1 MQKESSHHAPPFPVP
16 LLPPGRQMA
25 LWMDGNEAKIFHV
38 LDTRFDES
46 IVHSPNHHIHR
57 HPKDSRSRIHNHP
70 DDEHR
75 FFHEVAQALV
85 AADHILLT
93 GPTVTKLR
101 FLRYLRESDPGIEA
115 RVVGIE
121 SADHPTDRQLAAHM
135 RQYFQ
140 THLPARGAEL

>member
-1 MQKESSHHAPPFPVP
+1 MQKESSHHAPPSPAP

-25 LWMDGNEAKIFHV
+25 LWMDGSEAKIFHV
-38 LDTRFDES
+38 LDGRFDES

-57 HPKDSRSRIHNHP
+57 HPRDSRSRIHNHP

-75 FFHEVAQALV
+75 FFHEVAQTLV

-101 FLRYLRESDPGIEA
+101 FLRYLLEREPDLEA

-121 SADHPTDRQLAAHM
+121 TVDHPTDRQLAAHM

-140 THLPARGAEL
+140 TRLSAHGADQ

>member
-1 MQKESSHHAPPFPVP
+1 MQKESSHHAPPSPVP
-16 LLPPGRQMA
+16 LLPLGRQMA
-25 LWMDGNEAKIFHV
+25 LWMDGSEAKIFHV

-75 FFHEVAQALV
+75 FFHEVARALG

-93 GPTVTKLR
+93 GPTVTKLL
-101 FLRYLRESDPGIEA
+101 FLRYLQEREPGLEA

-121 SADHPTDRQLAAHM
+121 TVDHPTDRQLVAHM
-135 RQYFQ
+135 RQYFH
-140 THLPARGAEL
+140 THLPARGADR

>member
-1 MQKESSHHAPPFPVP
+1 VQKDSIHHAVPAESPLVP
-16 LLPPGRQMA
+16 LGRQMA
-25 LWMDGNEAKIFHV
+25 LWMDGTEAKIFHV

-46 IVHSPNHHIHR
+46 IVRSPNHHIHR

-75 FFHEVAQALV
+75 FFHEVAQTLV

-93 GPTVTKLR
+93 GPAVTKLR
-101 FLRYLRESDPGIEA
+101 FLRYLLEREPRIEA

-121 SADHPTDRQLAAHM
+121 TVDHPTDRQLVAHM
-135 RQYFQ
+135 RQYFHN
-140 THLPARGAEL
+140 HLPPRGADH